1 MIPRSFAASTLRVA
15 LSAAAITVAT
25 TALAGPTNV
34 PFKATFVTQ
43 EQRLHPDPA
52 ICQTAPHL
60 VGITALSGHASH
72 LGATTAVSSD
82 CVTQTSPYTYS
93 FANGTLTAIAANGD
107 ELRAEY
113 SGTLSPTATPPIYAI
128 AGSYRITA
136 GTGRFSGASGSG
148 TLQGIDNIQTGQGQ
162 LQLSGVISY

>member
-1 MIPRSFAASTLRVA
+1 MIARSLAVSTLRVA
-15 LSAAAITVAT
+15 LSAAAIAVAT
-25 TALAGPTNV
+25 TAVAGPTNV

-43 EQRLHPDPA
+43 EQPLHPDP
-52 ICQTAPHL
+52 ICQTALHL
-60 VGITALSGHASH
+60 IGITALSGHASH
-72 LGATTAVSSD
+72 LGATTGVSSD
-82 CVTQTSPYTYS
+82 CVTPTSPYTFS
-93 FANGTLTAIAANGD
+93 FANGKLTAIAANGD

-128 AGSYRITA
+128 AGSYHITG

-162 LQLSGVISY
+162 LHLSGVISY